1 MTKNMSF
8 LYYIATYT
16 MYANMFDYQYTVKV
30 KLSHYMKT
38 WHKVRNLL
46 SFLTE
51 VCKKSLVE
59 RY

>member
-16 MYANMFDYQYTVKV
+16 MYTNMFDYQYTVKV

-38 WHKVRNLL
+38 
-46 SFLTE
+46 
-51 VCKKSLVE
+51 
-59 RY
+59 